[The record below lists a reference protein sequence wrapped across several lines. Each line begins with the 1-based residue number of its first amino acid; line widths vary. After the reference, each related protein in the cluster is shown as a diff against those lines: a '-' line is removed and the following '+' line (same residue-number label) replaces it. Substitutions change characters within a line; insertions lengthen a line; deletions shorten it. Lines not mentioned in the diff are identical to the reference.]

1 MPASEIGRLETFLAK
16 RFQEKC
22 IERVCVFCA
31 AHQKQTTKTTLR
43 THKARERSLFL
54 GASQV
59 AGGLTNFC
67 LFLYKHL
74 LQATHWFTL

>member
-1 MPASEIGRLETFLAK
+1 MPASKIGRLETFLAK
-16 RFQEKC
+16 RFQEKMHR
-22 IERVCVFCA
+22 EGMFFVP
-31 AHQKQTTKTTLR
+31 HQSKQQKPPSIR
-43 THKARERSLFL
+43 TARERSLFL